1 MRYVGYTLIDMSK
14 ETSVCVVG
22 AVVFFVPFMGLPR
35 EYKEWILIV
44 AGILLMI
51 LGYGLRRMAFFRS
64 IEDGNGGKQGDVF
77 KESGAVSHSTQI
89 ADDSQKLHI

>member
-1 MRYVGYTLIDMSK
+1 MSK

-22 AVVFFVPFMGLPR
+22 VVVFFVPFMGLPR

-77 KESGAVSHSTQI
+77 KESSVVSHTTQV
-89 ADDSQKLHI
+89 AEESQKLRI